1 MIISGSIN
9 HTFSGRKR
17 STISKVKKVTP
28 VFKAMDAPLFK
39 NNRGDELKQYPS
51 APMTPYKAGKDTSY
65 KTQHN
70 FTVAPAYNKGAYM
83 VIPRSEVKD
92 IGR

>member
-1 MIISGSIN
+1 MVISGSIN
-9 HTFSGRKR
+9 HSFSGRKR
-17 STISKVKKVTP
+17 STISKVKKVKP
-28 VFKAMDAPLFK
+28 VFKDIDEPLFK

-51 APMTPYKAGKDTSY
+51 AKMTPYRPGKDTSY
-65 KTQHN
+65 KTQHK